1 MFMFDQ
7 GYARPFYYPVDA
19 KLMNLHDYYDIVKKP
34 MDLGT
39 VEVGQTISI
48 ICTGYYSKQCVFPSL
63 LANFEHS
70 FGDLVL
76 ESPSVDDCDCFQRK
90 LDGNEYRT
98 AAEFAEDVR
107 LIFSNC
113 YRYNARDS
121 EVVHKARNLQVRGR
135 GFCKIASKVAI
146 CVKLNPNIFSVIKK
160 CPGSVQHI

>member
-1 MFMFDQ
+1 MFIFNQ

-39 VEVGQTISI
+39 VKVGRATSI
-48 ICTGYYSKQCVFPSL
+48 ICIKYCSGQSVFLLLSTGF
-63 LANFEHS
+63 AHW
-70 FGDLVL
+70 FGDLVFK
-76 ESPSVDDCDCFQRK
+76 SPSVYGCDCFQRK

-121 EVVHKARNLQVRGR
+121 EVVHKARNLQVTGR
-135 GFCKIASKVAI
+135 RFCKSK
-146 CVKLNPNIFSVIKK
+146 PNLCALS
-160 CPGSVQHI
+160 